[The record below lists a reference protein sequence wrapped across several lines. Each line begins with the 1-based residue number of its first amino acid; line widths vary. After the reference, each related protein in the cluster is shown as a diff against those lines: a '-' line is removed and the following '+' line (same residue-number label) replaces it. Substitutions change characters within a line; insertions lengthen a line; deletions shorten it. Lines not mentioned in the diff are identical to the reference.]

1 MAEDGENR
9 ASEGA
14 HRLLREPSRKPA
26 KKRSLTSQVYDTLI
40 KKLVN
45 NELVPGQVLNRRA
58 VAEELGVSVA
68 PVLEAFLQLSMEG
81 FVEIIPRKGTIV
93 KPIRREDI
101 YDQLIMREALEC
113 EAARMYCGE
122 PVKGIVE
129 ELAPLAEK
137 LDKAIEEDVEHWHYE
152 IEFHGT
158 LVSLSR
164 SKALANEFYRVVR
177 LGTFYNMYRV
187 VDDMRRA
194 GEVLDNQSHV
204 ELLGKLV
211 IEDPDYAEAV
221 IRDHLRSGKRRI
233 FKEIDGI
240 RSAARDSRE
249 R

>member
-1 MAEDGENR
+1 MDDKRRSSQAKGV
-9 ASEGA
+9 SEQ
-14 HRLLREPSRKPA
+14 PSRGSGKKP
-26 KKRSLTSQVYDTLI
+26 SLTTQVYETLI
-40 KKLVN
+40 ERFVN

-113 EAARMYCGE
+113 QAARMYYGD
-122 PVKGIVE
+122 PVKRVLD
-129 ELAPLAEK
+129 ELQPVAEK
-137 LDKAIEEDVEHWHYE
+137 LDSAIERGLEHWHYE

-158 LVSLSR
+158 LVSLSH
-164 SKALANEFYRVVR
+164 SKALTNEFHRVVR
-177 LGTFYNMYRV
+177 LGTFYNMHRV
-187 VDDMRRA
+187 VNDMLQA
-194 GEVLDNQSHV
+194 GETVDNRSHV

-211 IEDPDYAEAV
+211 RNDPDYVENI

-233 FKEIDGI
+233 FREINEM
-240 RSAARDSRE
+240 RR
-249 R
+249 